1 MAGARPGSGSSPA
14 SQAPSLWVPLRY
26 WIVAQASFLA
36 VLFWAPVG
44 ADRLFGSF
52 YQGQT
57 LALTHLLALG
67 WITMTTMGASFQLVP
82 VALETTLYSERMAR
96 WQFWFMLLGTAT
108 MVIHFWSFQFRAVAV
123 GAGLVLVAVILY
135 AINLGRTLFQ
145 LDRWDIVARHVVA
158 ALLYLLAT
166 TLLGGLM
173 ALNKVSL
180 ILGADALRMISAHA
194 HLAGVGWVSM
204 MILGV
209 GYKLIPMFSL
219 GELGDERIARWQFW
233 LINLG
238 LVGLFVSLLVGS
250 RLVLPFALAIAG
262 AIGLFLC
269 KMIAVLRGSR
279 RPKLDWGLWHA
290 VSALIYLVLASL
302 VGLWLASGRG
312 PDGSWASHVAF
323 GYTVLALLGWMS
335 VMIVGM
341 TYKILPFL
349 VWHHRYSD
357 VVGLRPV
364 PTATEFVGEDLPGLG
379 FWILHCGILT
389 LVAGLVFQWAP
400 VIQVGAMFLATAG
413 ALFGIA
419 LFRIYRHLAPRL
431 TPLPEAKSAG
441 PDARPG
447 DGDTGHPRRTASVG
461 AAR

>member
-1 MAGARPGSGSSPA
+1 
-14 SQAPSLWVPLRY
+14 VPLSY
-26 WIVAQASFLA
+26 WVVAQASFLA
-36 VLFWAPVG
+36 VLFWAPFG
-44 ADRLFGSF
+44 ADRLAGSF
-52 YQGQT
+52 YQGQA

-67 WITMTTMGASFQLVP
+67 WITLTTMGASFQLVP

-96 WQFWFMLLGTAT
+96 WQFWLMLLGTAT
-108 MVIHFWSFQFRAVAV
+108 MVVHFWGFQFRAVAA
-123 GAGLVLVAVILY
+123 GAGLVLVAVLLY
-135 AINLGRTLFQ
+135 VFNLGRTLFQ

-166 TLLGGLM
+166 TLLGSLM
-173 ALNKVSL
+173 ALNKLFPV
-180 ILGADALRMISAHA
+180 LGADALRLIFAHA
-194 HLAGVGWVSM
+194 HLAGIGWVGM

-209 GYKLIPMFSL
+209 AYKLIPMFSL
-219 GELGDERIARWQFW
+219 GELGDDRTPRWQFR

-238 LVGLFVSLLVGS
+238 LIGLVASLLVGS
-250 RLVLPFALAIAG
+250 RLALPFALAVAA
-262 AIGLFLC
+262 AIGLFLW
-269 KMIAVLRGSR
+269 KMAAVLHASR

-290 VSALIYLVLASL
+290 VSAFIYLGVASL
-302 VGLWLASGRG
+302 IGLWLASGWGAGG
-312 PDGSWASHVAF
+312 PWAMHVAF
-323 GYTVLALLGWMS
+323 GYAVLALLGWMS
-335 VMIVGM
+335 LMIIGM

-357 VVGLRPV
+357 IVGLRPV
-364 PTATEFVGEDLPGLG
+364 PTATEFVGEELPGLG

-400 VIQVGAMFLATAG
+400 VLQVGTLFLATAG

-431 TPLPEAKSAG
+431 TPLPEGKAAG
-441 PDARPG
+441 PDARSG
-447 DGDTGHPRRTASVG
+447 DGDTGHPRRTASAG